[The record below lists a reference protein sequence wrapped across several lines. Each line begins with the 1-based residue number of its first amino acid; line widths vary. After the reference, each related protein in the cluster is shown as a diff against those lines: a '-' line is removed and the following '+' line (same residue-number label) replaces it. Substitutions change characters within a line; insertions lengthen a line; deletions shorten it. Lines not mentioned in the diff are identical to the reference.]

1 MHGIS
6 PTIGF
11 RVRIAG
17 WICKI
22 AVSKRYRR
30 RVIKMIVFDPSPPD
44 MDTLTDRSTPINLM
58 RVGINPR
65 LALSSR
71 VALPSVR
78 TPDSNEILSENPLVE
93 GMHSGIVSY
102 KSARRSRNTGAL
114 TLESS
119 IAGLTLQRISRANPR

>member
-1 MHGIS
+1 
-6 PTIGF
+6 
-11 RVRIAG
+11 
-17 WICKI
+17 
-22 AVSKRYRR
+22 
-30 RVIKMIVFDPSPPD
+30 

-71 VALPSVR
+71 VALPFVR

-119 IAGLTLQRISRANPR
+119 IAGLTFLECWLQKHLMLIKPKMVMLILTQICRFDSTPTALDCAAASPPQFH